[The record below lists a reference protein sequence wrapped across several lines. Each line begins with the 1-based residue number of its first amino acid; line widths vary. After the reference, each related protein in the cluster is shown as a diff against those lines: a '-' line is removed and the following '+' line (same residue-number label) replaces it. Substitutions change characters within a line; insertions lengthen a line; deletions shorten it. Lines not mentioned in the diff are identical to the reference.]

1 MNPPRGP
8 SHDDPPAD
16 ARQALADLWLD
27 VRPALV
33 RFLTART
40 GSSATAEDLAQ
51 DVWLRLQGLT
61 EEAAAEVRHPQAFLY
76 RMAANLALDSSKAQ
90 RRAGARDLEWRRSH
104 VAGDAGDAEDIP
116 SAEDAVW
123 ARLKLEKVRAAIN
136 QMPPKAAEA
145 FRLHKMEGLSQSEV
159 ADRMGMSRSAVEK
172 YIAASLKT
180 LLLKVGWP

>member
-1 MNPPRGP
+1 MNPPLG
-8 SHDDPPAD
+8 SMQDDPPAS
-16 ARQALADLWLD
+16 ARQALADVWLD

-40 GSSATAEDLAQ
+40 GSSAAAEDLAQ
-51 DVWLRLQGLT
+51 DVWLRVQGLT

-90 RRAGARDLEWRRSH
+90 RRAGARDLEWRRAH
-104 VAGDAGDAEDIP
+104 VAGEGGDADNAP

-123 ARLKLEKVRAAIN
+123 ARLKLEKVAAAIS

-159 ADRMGMSRSAVEK
+159 ADRMGVSRSAVEK